1 MQPLK
6 TIDTGTLPIGTR
18 ITITFVYQGPSIVT
32 LGSERVT
39 LPDSGFAW
47 LSGSVTYTTT
57 SSPENVT
64 LTLQTAR
71 AIRTYFD
78 NITASC
84 SLPATPTSTPTETPT
99 ATATSTPTATAT
111 DVPTATASATSTPT
125 ATATDVPTAT
135 ASATGIPSKT
145 PTETATDI
153 PTETATAASAESP
166 TATSESTVAPTIVV
180 ETPDPSTT
188 SGSTAI
194 TLITSDGD
202 AVPDN
207 ALVCIGAQCRRVSD
221 QIAAAAATGTTLTF
235 SDLAADTY
243 VVIVTDAAPYDDL
256 SQEVSIGA
264 GETVTLQLTLQ
275 RTSAPDAATPITTEV
290 PVPTTAPSDPVAT
303 TVPTA
308 PAPNPSTDSGP
319 SPTPGSSGTTGSSGS
334 ASAPA
339 AVTSL
344 PKTGSGTASPTIDPL
359 VLLAIVGAALA
370 IVGITRWRRHA

>member
-99 ATATSTPTATAT
+99 AT
-111 DVPTATASATSTPT
+111 ATSTPT